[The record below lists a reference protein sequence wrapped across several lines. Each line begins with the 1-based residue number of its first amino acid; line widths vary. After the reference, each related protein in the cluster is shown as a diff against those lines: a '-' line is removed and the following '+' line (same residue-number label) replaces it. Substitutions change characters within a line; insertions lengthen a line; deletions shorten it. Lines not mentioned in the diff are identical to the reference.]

1 MKKLLT
7 LSLALVSAL
16 SLTAIA
22 RADVIAATPAE
33 IVGSL
38 VMDNIAVILVAA
50 VVIVTA
56 VLLWRMRK
64 KK

>member
-7 LSLALVSAL
+7 LSLALLSAL
-16 SLTAIA
+16 SLATVAC
-22 RADVIAATPAE
+22 ADVIAPTPVE
-33 IVGSL
+33 IAGSL
-38 VMDNIAVILVAA
+38 FMDNIAVILVAA

-56 VLLWRMRK
+56 VMLWRLRK